1 MKSKFI
7 VSLSVVVLLVSVL
20 FTGCDFSIPLS
31 NGVED
36 ISQVDINNA
45 VTRVVEVTDDNG
57 NVVGT
62 ENVTLSD
69 KEIQEGKDFYSKLNE
84 NALDGISD
92 NRYNTAT
99 NNNAQNE
106 KSIFQSKN
114 YYVIGRIV
122 KDGKSSTYKLAQSG
136 NKYAIMTV
144 YNGHQIGIII
154 DYINIYLVQLENKS
168 YITIPK
174 ALLEQTGNSDIKTLL
189 EDDLLDSDKKIV
201 KNGTTQ
207 IDGKDVSYSKYDD
220 DSISYYKGNTIL
232 MTKNADGTV
241 IYYDTVTDSAPSG
254 FFAPP
259 SGFTAKPLN
268 AESVQ
273 EFSDLIG
280 GVKSE

>member
-7 VSLSVVVLLVSVL
+7 ISLSIVVLLISVL
-20 FTGCDFSIPLS
+20 FTGCDFSISLP
-31 NGVED
+31 GGAED

-45 VTRVVEVTDDNG
+45 VTRVEEVTDDNG
-57 NVVGT
+57 NVIGT

-69 KEIQEGKDFYSKLNE
+69 KEIQEGKDFYSKLDA
-84 NALDGISD
+84 NALEGISD

-106 KSIFQSKN
+106 KSVFQSRN

-154 DYINIYLVQLENKS
+154 DYVNIYLVQLENKS

-174 ALLEQTGNSDIKTLL
+174 ALLSQAEDSEVKSFL

-201 KNGTTQ
+201 KNGTTK
-207 IDGKDVSYSKYDD
+207 IDGKEVSYSKYDD
-220 DSISYYKGNTIL
+220 GSISYYKENTIL
-232 MTKNADGTV
+232 MTKNNDGTI
-241 IYYDTVTDSAPSG
+241 IYYDTVTNNAPSG

-259 SGFTAKPLN
+259 AGFTAKPLN

>member
-7 VSLSVVVLLVSVL
+7 VSLSAVVLLISVL
-20 FTGCDFSIPLS
+20 FTGCDFSIPLP
-31 NGVED
+31 GGAED
-36 ISQVDINNA
+36 VSQININNA
-45 VTRVVEVTDDNG
+45 VTRVVEVTDDSG
-57 NVVGT
+57 NVIGT

-69 KEIQEGKDFYSKLNE
+69 KEIQEGKDFYNKLDD

-92 NRYNTAT
+92 NRYNAAT
-99 NNNAQNE
+99 NTNAQNE
-106 KSIFQSKN
+106 KSIFQSRN

-144 YNGHQIGIII
+144 YNGAQIGIII
-154 DYINIYLVQLENKS
+154 DYINIYLVQLESKS

-174 ALLEQTGNSDIKTLL
+174 ALLSQTEDSNVQSLL
-189 EDDLLDSDKKIV
+189 DDDLLDSDKKIV
-201 KNGTTQ
+201 ENGTTK
-207 IDGKDVSYSKYDD
+207 IDGKEVSYSKYDD
-220 DSISYYKGNTIL
+220 KSISYYKGNTIL
-232 MTKNADGTV
+232 MTKNSDGTV
-241 IYYDTVTDSAPSG
+241 IYYDTVTNNAPSG

-259 SGFTAKPLN
+259 AGFTAKPLN

-273 EFSDLIG
+273 EFSDFIG

>member
-7 VSLSVVVLLVSVL
+7 VSLSAVVLLISVL
-20 FTGCDFSIPLS
+20 FTGCDFSIPLP
-31 NGVED
+31 GGAED
-36 ISQVDINNA
+36 VSQININNA
-45 VTRVVEVTDDNG
+45 VTRVVEVTDDSG

-69 KEIQEGKDFYSKLNE
+69 KEIQEGKDFYNKLDD

-99 NNNAQNE
+99 NTNAQNE
-106 KSIFQSKN
+106 KSIFQSRN

-144 YNGHQIGIII
+144 YNGAQIGIII
-154 DYINIYLVQLENKS
+154 DYINIYLVQLESKS

-174 ALLEQTGNSDIKTLL
+174 ALLSQTEDSNVQSLL
-189 EDDLLDSDKKIV
+189 DDDLLDSDKKIV
-201 KNGTTQ
+201 ENGTTK
-207 IDGKDVSYSKYDD
+207 IDGKEVSYSRYDD
-220 DSISYYKGNTIL
+220 KSISYYKGNTIL
-232 MTKNADGTV
+232 MTKNSDGTV
-241 IYYDTVTDSAPSG
+241 IYYDTVTNNAPSG

-259 SGFTAKPLN
+259 AGFTAKPLN

>member
-7 VSLSVVVLLVSVL
+7 VSLSAVVLLISVL
-20 FTGCDFSIPLS
+20 FTGCDFSIPLP
-31 NGVED
+31 GGAED
-36 ISQVDINNA
+36 VSQININNA
-45 VTRVVEVTDDNG
+45 VTRVVEVTDDSG
-57 NVVGT
+57 NVIGT

-69 KEIQEGKDFYSKLNE
+69 KEIQEGKDFYNKLDD

-92 NRYNTAT
+92 NRYNAAT
-99 NNNAQNE
+99 NTNAQNE
-106 KSIFQSKN
+106 KSIFQSRN

-144 YNGHQIGIII
+144 YNGAQIGIII
-154 DYINIYLVQLENKS
+154 DYINIYLVQLESKS

-174 ALLEQTGNSDIKTLL
+174 ALLSQTEDSNVQSLL
-189 EDDLLDSDKKIV
+189 DDDLLDSDKKIV
-201 KNGTTQ
+201 ENGTTK
-207 IDGKDVSYSKYDD
+207 IEGKEVSYSKYDD
-220 DSISYYKGNTIL
+220 KSISYYKGNTIL
-232 MTKNADGTV
+232 MTKNSDGTV
-241 IYYDTVTDSAPSG
+241 IYYDTVTNNAPSG

-259 SGFTAKPLN
+259 AGFTAKPLN

>member
-31 NGVED
+31 NGAED

-207 IDGKDVSYSKYDD
+207 IDAKDVSYSKYDD

>member
-7 VSLSVVVLLVSVL
+7 VSLSAVVLLVSIL
-20 FTGCDFSIPLS
+20 FTGCDFSIPLP
-31 NGVED
+31 GGAED
-36 ISQVDINNA
+36 VSQVDINNA

-57 NVVGT
+57 NVIGT

-69 KEIQEGKDFYSKLNE
+69 KEIQEGKDFYSKLE
-84 NALDGISD
+84 DNALDGISD

-106 KSIFQSKN
+106 KSIFQSRN

-136 NKYAIMTV
+136 SKYAIMTV

-154 DYINIYLVQLENKS
+154 DYVNIYLVQLENKS

-174 ALLEQTGNSDIKTLL
+174 AILSQTEDSDIQSLL

-201 KNGTTQ
+201 KNGTTK
-207 IDGKDVSYSKYDD
+207 IDGKEVSYSKYDD

-232 MTKNADGTV
+232 MTKNSDGTV
-241 IYYDTVTDSAPSG
+241 IYYDTVTNSAPSG

-259 SGFTAKPLN
+259 AGFTAKPLN

>member
-31 NGVED
+31 NGAED